1 MYFSPSSQKNVTM
14 CRRLGLRACSWR
26 AATRCA
32 PELGP
37 TNSPSCRA
45 RRRISPIATSL
56 STATISSMTCRCRA
70 KMPGTKPSEMPSM
83 RCWPTSPLGT
93 HPIRHDDEHPVALHR
108 SDHAHRVA
116 GVAAARLHDGVT
128 RPQQP
133 FPLRPLDHVLGD
145 TRLDRSGRVEVL
157 ELDPDPVTTISGVLP
172 IASRIVPPPRGSKPV
187 AGSRAVPAAEHAAG
201 TFAPSAAE
209 RATLM
214 ESSRTQPWEPLGDVD
229 ELNVNAV
236 PRRRRIALLAACAQE
251 IHPRP
256 TRPRQATRCP
266 GREFPDAARPICS
279 ARRALEHMLLIT
291 HDWDIQLS
299 GVDLRPTL
307 QNLQVRPESGSE
319 TPTLASGR

>member
-1 MYFSPSSQKNVTM
+1 
-14 CRRLGLRACSWR
+14 
-26 AATRCA
+26 
-32 PELGP
+32 
-37 TNSPSCRA
+37 
-45 RRRISPIATSL
+45 
-56 STATISSMTCRCRA
+56 
-70 KMPGTKPSEMPSM
+70 
-83 RCWPTSPLGT
+83 
-93 HPIRHDDEHPVALHR
+93 
-108 SDHAHRVA
+108 
-116 GVAAARLHDGVT
+116 
-128 RPQQP
+128 
-133 FPLRPLDHVLGD
+133 
-145 TRLDRSGRVEVL
+145 
-157 ELDPDPVTTISGVLP
+157 VLP

-291 HDWDIQLS
+291 HDIA
-299 GVDLRPTL
+299 R
-307 QNLQVRPESGSE
+307 SE
-319 TPTLASGR
+319 TLCQDLSWGCTPACHLVSASGRGANDWNDPKRHLAGGRKA